1 MESKRNQALT
11 LDDPPVP
18 LTARLTSPL
27 ALYRKLERES
37 YRAFHAKTP
46 LHKADHFFNFCVTAA
61 SMRDYTLEHLNEV
74 SKRQKEP
81 YYDVWAKIPT
91 LVAAAEIANSSK
103 HFVLRDRKTD
113 RPMSVK
119 TRAMRMKKSSFVDI
133 YTNTAGEINVVRAE
147 RTEVSVTLSDG
158 KVLELY
164 AFTDEIL
171 KYWKSFLTS
180 LGLKVRR
187 QSFTRLVGK

>member
-1 MESKRNQALT
+1 MQ
-11 LDDPPVP
+11 
-18 LTARLTSPL
+18 LTARLSSPL

-61 SMRDYTLEHLNEV
+61 SMRDYTLEHLGEV
-74 SKRQKEP
+74 THAQKSP
-81 YYDVWAKIPT
+81 YYDAWAKIPV

-103 HFVLRDRKTD
+103 HFVLRDRKTGQ
-113 RPMSVK
+113 PTNIK
-119 TRAMRMKKSSFVDI
+119 THAVRTKKSAFADI
-133 YTNTAGEINVVRAE
+133 YANAAGDIEVVKAN

-171 KYWKSFLTS
+171 RYWKSFLR
-180 LGLKVRR
+180 LHGVKVR
-187 QSFTRLVGK
+187 QQPFAQLAGG

>member
-1 MESKRNQALT
+1 M
-11 LDDPPVP
+11 P

-27 ALYRKLERES
+27 ALYSKLERES

-61 SMRDYTLEHLNEV
+61 SMRDYTLEHLNKV
-74 SKRQKEP
+74 SQGQQKP

-103 HFVLRDRKTD
+103 HFVLRDRSTG
-113 RPMSVK
+113 RPRSVK
-119 TRAMRMKKSSFVDI
+119 TRAVRMRKASFVDI
-133 YTNTAGEINVVRAE
+133 YTNAAGDIKAVRAE

-164 AFTDEIL
+164 GFTHEIL
-171 KYWKSFLTS
+171 KYWKSFLAS

-187 QSFTRLVGK
+187 QPFARLAGR

>member
-1 MESKRNQALT
+1 MA
-11 LDDPPVP
+11 

-61 SMRDYTLEHLNEV
+61 SMRDYTLEHLQRV
-74 SKRQKEP
+74 GQAQRQP
-81 YYDVWAKIPT
+81 YYDMWAKNLA
-91 LVAAAEIANSSK
+91 LVAATEIANSSK
-103 HFVLRDRKTD
+103 HFVLRDRATGQPK
-113 RPMSVK
+113 SVK
-119 TRAMRMKKSSFVDI
+119 TRAVRMKKLPFVDV
-133 YTNTAGEINVVRAE
+133 YANTAGDLKAIRSE

-158 KVLELY
+158 TPLELY

-171 KYWKSFLTS
+171 RFWKSFLAS
-180 LGLKVRR
+180 AGLKVRR
-187 QSFTRLVGK
+187 QAFAQLSGK